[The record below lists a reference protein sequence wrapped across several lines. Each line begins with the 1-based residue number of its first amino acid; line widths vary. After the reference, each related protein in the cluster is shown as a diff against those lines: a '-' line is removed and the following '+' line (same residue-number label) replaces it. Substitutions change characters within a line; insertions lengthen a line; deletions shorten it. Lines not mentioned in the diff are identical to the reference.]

1 MALEPTP
8 AHADHGVGDDLQ
20 TALLNRVAWGAIFA
34 GVAAA
39 LVVQLLLNMLGV
51 GIGAAALDIGAGSDS
66 SGSGYSIGAG
76 IWWVLAGVIAALAG
90 GMTAGRLA
98 GAARVGTAHWHGL
111 VTWCVTTMLV
121 VYLLTSAV
129 GGVLGGAFNVLGSA
143 VSGAGKAAASTASGV
158 ASVTNGDT
166 VARQAR
172 QLVDPNGAQTVEE
185 SVGDYIKASISGDR
199 SAAEAAKS
207 KAVDG
212 LAVSAHITPD
222 EARARIDRAEA
233 NARQK
238 YEAAKVKA
246 TKAAEAVRSG
256 VATASILGFFA
267 LLLGAAASWFG
278 AGYGARLHDHA
289 ATRIKRTHF

>member
-8 AHADHGVGDDLQ
+8 AHADHGVGDDFQ
-20 TALLNRVAWGAIFA
+20 TALLNHVAWGAIFA

-39 LVVQLLLNMLGV
+39 LVVQLLLNLLGV
-51 GIGAAALDIGAGSDS
+51 GVGAAALDIGPGATD

-76 IWWVLAGVIAALAG
+76 IWWVVAGVIAAFAG

-143 VSGAGKAAASTASGV
+143 VSGAGKAAAATASGV
-158 ASVTNGDT
+158 ANVSNGDA

-172 QLVDPNGAQTVEE
+172 QLVDPNGAQTVQE
-185 SVGDYIKASISGDR
+185 SVADYIKASISGDQ
-199 SAAEAAKS
+199 AAADAAKS

-233 NARQK
+233 TARQNF
-238 YEAAKVKA
+238 EAAKVKA

-256 VATASILGFFA
+256 VATASILGFIA

-278 AGYGARLHDHA
+278 AGYGARLHDHPG
-289 ATRIKRTHF
+289 TRIKRTHF

>member
-1 MALEPTP
+1 MKMALEPAP

-20 TALLNRVAWGAIFA
+20 TALLNRVTWGAIFA

-51 GIGAAALDIGAGSDS
+51 GVGIGAAALDIGPGSDS

-76 IWWVLAGVIAALAG
+76 IWWVLAGVIAAFAG

-143 VSGAGKAAASTASGV
+143 VSGAGKAAASTASGSP
-158 ASVTNGDT
+158 A
-166 VARQAR
+166 
-172 QLVDPNGAQTVEE
+172 
-185 SVGDYIKASISGDR
+185 
-199 SAAEAAKS
+199 
-207 KAVDG
+207 
-212 LAVSAHITPD
+212 
-222 EARARIDRAEA
+222 
-233 NARQK
+233 
-238 YEAAKVKA
+238 
-246 TKAAEAVRSG
+246 
-256 VATASILGFFA
+256 
-267 LLLGAAASWFG
+267 
-278 AGYGARLHDHA
+278 
-289 ATRIKRTHF
+289 